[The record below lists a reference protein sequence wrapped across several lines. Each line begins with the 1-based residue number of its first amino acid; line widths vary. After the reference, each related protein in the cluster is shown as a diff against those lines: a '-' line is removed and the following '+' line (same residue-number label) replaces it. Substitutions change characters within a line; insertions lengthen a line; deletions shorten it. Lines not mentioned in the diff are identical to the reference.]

1 MTPRIL
7 PLNVD
12 INSQIR
18 IELPFEQAV
27 SPSIDTN
34 TMMSTFAIR
43 RTALIWNSRAIAV
56 FPGGMGTI
64 NELFEAW
71 TGAQDHKVLC
81 PIVVIPESFYKPLF
95 DSIDGLA
102 VRERHIISASD
113 FNLVQKS
120 GENIDQII
128 PLLTLPMRCKDS
140 GSQFTLRE
148 KLIYLRHELGRGVT
162 TASNLSRA
170 LIIMGS
176 RFSLNESDDEMQ
188 FLSALANE
196 IMTKTSIDIRVGV
209 DGLVNDI
216 VTEKASKYSN
226 RIQRMLMTQAIGFV
240 DADAYFESRSAHC
253 ESLLWNA
260 KAALFL
266 PSDIP
271 PLNVLFALVCEIQ
284 TGRREKMPVFLIGR
298 DFWKPIYDVGHVF
311 IQILH
316 YKSHNIIVVEPH

>member
-1 MTPRIL
+1 
-7 PLNVD
+7 
-12 INSQIR
+12 
-18 IELPFEQAV
+18 
-27 SPSIDTN
+27 
-34 TMMSTFAIR
+34 MSTFAIR

-128 PLLTLPMRCKDS
+128 PLLTLPVRCKDS

-271 PLNVLFALVCEIQ
+271 SLNVLFALVCEIQ

-316 YKSHNIIVVEPH
+316 YKSHNIIVVELFS